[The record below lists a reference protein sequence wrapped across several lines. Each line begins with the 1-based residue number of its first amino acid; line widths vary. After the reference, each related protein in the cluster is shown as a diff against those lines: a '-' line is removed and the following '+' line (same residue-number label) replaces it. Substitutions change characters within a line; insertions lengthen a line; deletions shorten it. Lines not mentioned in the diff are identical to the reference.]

1 MTHAHYD
8 LEAAEADIRANVAS
22 AKIEGQKMVDSG
34 QADATF
40 IAAQREF
47 DEARIQFVLAGLRL
61 ENMGIDRNETLSAAG
76 QAIGQI
82 WANALAAAVGARERS
97 IVNGWLQIALQTA
110 IGKDAATKTIEN
122 VVKPL
127 ASGQA

>member
-1 MTHAHYD
+1 MTHVHYD
-8 LEAAEADIRANVAS
+8 LEKAESDIRANIAM
-22 AKIEGQKMVDSG
+22 AEGQKMVDTG

-40 IAAQREF
+40 IRAQREF
-47 DEARIQFVLAGLRL
+47 DEARIQFVLAGMRL
-61 ENMGIDRNETLSAAG
+61 ENAGIGRNEMLSAAG

-82 WANALAAAVGARERS
+82 WGNALGAALGARERA
-97 IVNGWLQIALQTA
+97 IVNGWIQIALGTA